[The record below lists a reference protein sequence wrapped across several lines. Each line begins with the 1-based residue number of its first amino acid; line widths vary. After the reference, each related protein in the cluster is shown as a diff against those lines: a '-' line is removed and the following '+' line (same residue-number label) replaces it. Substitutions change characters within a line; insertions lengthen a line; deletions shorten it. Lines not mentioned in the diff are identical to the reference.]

1 MDVKLIVASGSLAG
15 KAIPI
20 KGSRFYIG
28 RSEDC
33 HLRPRSDLISRHH
46 CAIILDGDYLAVRD
60 FGSKNGTFVNGE
72 RVRGEQVLSEGDT
85 LIVGVLEF
93 KIKIEQ
99 AAKSKPKVE
108 SVQQA
113 AARTVESASDD
124 FDVDQWLSDEET
136 SDADTAAT
144 ADTRTINIR
153 PEDTPQEGGDSQQR
167 QQPDEEARN
176 RIAAMFD
183 DDNEEQQEPQQE
195 SQDKSKKPK
204 FKKPS
209 ADSSQDAAA
218 SMLKNLFRK

>member
-1 MDVKLIVASGSLAG
+1 MDVKLIVATGSLAG
-15 KAIPI
+15 KAIPV
-20 KGSRFYIG
+20 KGPRFYIG

-33 HLRPRSDLISRHH
+33 HLRPRSDLVSRHH

-153 PEDTPQEGGDSQQR
+153 AEDTPQEGVDSQQR
-167 QQPDEEARN
+167 QQPDEETRK

-183 DDNEEQQEPQQE
+183 DNNEEEQEPQQE
-195 SQDKSKKPK
+195 EQDKSKKSK